1 MIDHCLSRS
10 NYNVETNAAVTSHS
24 SDIKKESQ
32 AYNSGVLGPAVAQE
46 GNEWE
51 PGHSCTEEM
60 CKRDAEERVGI
71 LQEEEAS
78 TFLLDS
84 PALEDCKEF
93 GVV

>member
-1 MIDHCLSRS
+1 M
-10 NYNVETNAAVTSHS
+10 TSDS

-32 AYNSGVLGPAVAQE
+32 VYNSGVLGPAVTQE

-51 PGHSCTEEM
+51 PGHSCTEEL

-71 LQEEEAS
+71 HQEEEGS
-78 TFLLDS
+78 TSLLDS
-84 PALEDCKEF
+84 PASEDCKEL

>member
-51 PGHSCTEEM
+51 PGHSYTEEM
-60 CKRDAEERVGI
+60 CKRDAEERVGNAQGKD
-71 LQEEEAS
+71 QEKNG
-78 TFLLDS
+78 L
-84 PALEDCKEF
+84 P
-93 GVV
+93 G